1 MAMSMNQNTLTRRT
15 LIAALAAAPLL
26 AAVPRASWAASLND
40 LLRQG
45 KIGERFDGY
54 VQARDGSAQG
64 TVDQV
69 NAKRRELYQKR
80 AGETGQTADVVGRVY
95 AAEIYKKADPGTW
108 FLLENGQ
115 WVQK

>member
-1 MAMSMNQNTLTRRT
+1 
-15 LIAALAAAPLL
+15 
-26 AAVPRASWAASLND
+26 
-40 LLRQG
+40 
-45 KIGERFDGY
+45 
-54 VQARDGSAQG
+54 
-64 TVDQV
+64 V